1 MTTTDSL
8 TYPGEF
14 EVLRTKVDSG
24 WLEGGELTVTN
35 YRLAWKPNRFAH
47 APAFEFDLEDIR
59 SVRVVRSV
67 KTFFLAPSLRILLK
81 DGSVYEL
88 HKPKDDA
95 NRVLSV
101 IEDYRKRERYKPGSL
116 FGDAS

>member
-14 EVLRTKVDSG
+14 EVLRTKADSG
-24 WLEGGELTVTN
+24 WFEGGELTVTN
-35 YRLAWKPNRFAH
+35 YRLAWKPNRFARF
-47 APAFEFDLEDIR
+47 PAFGFDLEAIR
-59 SVRVVRSV
+59 TVRVIRSV
-67 KTFFLAPSLRILLK
+67 KTLFFAPTIRIVLK
-81 DGSVYEL
+81 DGAVYEI

-101 IEDYRKRERYKPGSL
+101 IEDYRNRERYKPGSL
-116 FGDAS
+116 FGDAT

>member
-1 MTTTDSL
+1 MITTDSL

-14 EVLRTKVDSG
+14 EVLRTKADSG

-47 APAFEFDLEDIR
+47 APAFGFDLADIR
-59 SVRVVRSV
+59 TTRLVRSI
-67 KTFFLAPSLRILLK
+67 KTFFFAPTIRIVLK
-81 DGSVYEL
+81 DGAVYEL

-116 FGDAS
+116 FGEAT